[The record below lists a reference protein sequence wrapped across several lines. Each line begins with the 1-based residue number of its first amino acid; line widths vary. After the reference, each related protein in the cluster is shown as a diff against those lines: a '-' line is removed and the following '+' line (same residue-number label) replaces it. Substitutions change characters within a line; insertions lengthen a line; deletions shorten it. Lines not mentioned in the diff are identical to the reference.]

1 MKRRHFVV
9 GATAATALVSAT
21 DRAFA
26 QAGGKLGVI
35 LMHGKQSSPGKAA
48 GLRDI
53 ASKLESAGM
62 KAVAPSMPWGEG
74 GWERIS
80 VTVPQVFDM
89 IDGYAAQLRGQ
100 GAQRIVVGGQ
110 SLGANMALAY
120 AVARQN
126 VAGVV
131 MAAPGHQ
138 PGFSSR
144 NNPAIKE
151 AVDKAA
157 AMVQAG
163 QGAQP
168 FSGGDDNQ
176 GVTTRIST
184 TAAVYLSWM
193 SPRGEAS
200 MTAQAPLLPAS
211 IPLMLIIGTKDP
223 AYGMA
228 EKAIYKPAAKNPYS
242 KYLVVEAGHRDTD
255 FAASQRVVDWIKGL
269 PAN

>member
-1 MKRRHFVV
+1 MKRRNFVT
-9 GATAATALVSAT
+9 GASAATAFVSAS
-21 DRAFA
+21 DLAFA
-26 QAGGKLGVI
+26 QAGGRLGVI
-35 LMHGKQSSPGKAA
+35 LMHGKQGSPGKAP

-53 ASKLESAGM
+53 TSKLESAGI
-62 KAVAPSMPWGEG
+62 KTVVPSMPWSEG
-74 GWERIS
+74 SWERIS
-80 VTVPQVFDM
+80 VTTQQVFDM

-110 SLGANMALAY
+110 SLGANTALAY

-138 PGFSSR
+138 PGYFYRS
-144 NNPAIKE
+144 NPAIKE
-151 AVDKAA
+151 AIDKAA
-157 AMVQAG
+157 ALVQAG

-176 GVTTRIST
+176 GVTTKIST

-193 SPRGEAS
+193 SPRGAAS
-200 MTAQAPLLPAS
+200 MNVQAPLLPAS

-223 AYGMA
+223 AYNTA
-228 EKAIYKPAAKNPYS
+228 EASIYKPAARNPYS

-255 FAASQRVVDWIKGL
+255 FAASQRIVDWIKGL
-269 PAN
+269 PA